1 MITRMMVQLIKLDRL
16 AYSIEVQADDDLNQL
31 GSIKPNDVVLVGCP
45 GNDLV
50 QVGIVSQNLAPAK
63 QLLENAPTIVSR
75 IEWPS
80 KALRGLVAKFKIDQL
95 MGANYDG

>member
-1 MITRMMVQLIKLDRL
+1 MTTRVMVQLIKLDRL
-16 AYSIEVQADDDLNQL
+16 AYPIEVQADDALNHSGL
-31 GSIKPNDVVLVGCP
+31 LKPNDVVLVGWP
-45 GNDLV
+45 ANDVV
-50 QVGIVSQNLAPAK
+50 QVGIVSQNPVPAK

-80 KALRGLVAKFKIDQL
+80 KALRELVAKFKIDQL

>member
-16 AYSIEVQADDDLNQL
+16 AYPIEVQADDALNHSGL
-31 GSIKPNDVVLVGCP
+31 LKPNDVVLVGWP
-45 GNDLV
+45 DNDLV
-50 QVGIVSQNLAPAK
+50 QVGIVSQNPVHAK

-80 KALRGLVAKFKIDQL
+80 KALRELVAKFKIDQL